1 MGAHMD
7 KAPKHIG
14 LIMDGNRTWAT
25 RRGLETTEGYRAG
38 CRAIAELVREAAR
51 QGIEA
56 LTLYTFSVDNWKRP
70 QHEIDAIFASLID
83 LLALEAEA
91 FAEEGIA
98 ICAIGATRQLPSPLQ
113 ESFASAEAKAPQAPR
128 LRVAFALNYGGREDI
143 FSAVQQLMRAVE
155 RGERSLDT
163 LTARDIEAQ
172 LATCMLPPL
181 DLIIRTAGQHRLS
194 DFLLWEAAYAEFLF
208 VDTLWPDFDA
218 PAFAECIRTFGKRN
232 RNFGK

>member
-1 MGAHMD
+1 MGARMNTV
-7 KAPKHIG
+7 PKHVG
-14 LIMDGNRTWAT
+14 LIMDGNRTWASG
-25 RRGLETTEGYRAG
+25 RGLETTEGYRAG

-83 LLALEAEA
+83 LLALEAKA

-98 ICAIGATRQLPSPLQ
+98 VCAIGATRQLPSALQ
-113 ESFASAEAKAPQAPR
+113 ESFANAEAMAPGAPR

-163 LTARDIEAQ
+163 LTARDLEAL
-172 LATCMLPPL
+172 LATRMLPPL

-194 DFLLWEAAYAEFLF
+194 DFLLWEAAYAELLF

-218 PAFAECIRTFGKRN
+218 PAFAECIRKFGKRN